1 MRIKCTKKYII
12 IVFILKKI
20 APVFPQLFYTSTT
33 ESNVDGFETVNS
45 QPSPCVGTTT
55 AQPVQ
60 STSAE
65 LETESTALKA
75 EATTIVTL
83 TTTTSAEP
91 ITTTI
96 TTEFTTTI
104 KTTATTTAS
113 TTDTAPVALSYRDK
127 IKVNIKKG
135 LLGVGEGGLI

>member
-1 MRIKCTKKYII
+1 M
-12 IVFILKKI
+12 KKI

-33 ESNVDGFETVNS
+33 ENNVDGFETVNS
-45 QPSPCVGTTT
+45 QLSPSIGTTT

-96 TTEFTTTI
+96 TTELTTTI
-104 KTTATTTAS
+104 ITTATTTTAS
-113 TTDTAPVALSYRDK
+113 TTDAAPVALSYRDK
-127 IKVNIKKG
+127 IKVIIKKG
-135 LLGVGEGGLI
+135 LLGVGEGA